1 VSRYLGRVREG
12 DLINMMR
19 RIRDLRRYLG
29 RVREGDLINMMRRMR
44 DLRRWAHEHQMD
56 PWAVRQALVIALAL
70 DTAAALKY
78 GVSSENLEA
87 FDREIR
93 DDVQGWVEAE
103 EREER

>member
-19 RIRDLRRYLG
+19 YI
-29 RVREGDLINMMRRMR
+29 R
-44 DLRRWAHEHQMD
+44 DLRRWAYEHKVD
-56 PWAVRQALVIALAL
+56 PWAVRRALVMVLAL
-70 DTAAALKY
+70 DTAAALKR

-93 DDVQGWVEAE
+93 ASVQEWVEAQ
-103 EREER
+103 EREGR